1 MNKRTHRKVKNRKK
15 KSVSR
20 TINKRKIVKQVGSS
34 KQIGGGDIRSILL
47 GILDE
52 KYIPFLPSTN
62 CIKDKN
68 IISNYLSSVSAFRLL
83 TLIGQKDKYINSKS
97 ISGLIEDIDYKS
109 TDIFKSLGSLTK
121 IPESRKLM
129 SNFNINCFKLTRSG
143 SSSMKELHSYIL
155 DCEDYLSVK
164 NVDWYEV
171 ALGLKPFDDEFESA
185 ILSELKNRKIIID
198 TDKFHYG
205 LKLLKSDEKVK
216 KIFKH
221 RILECGHKP
230 QGFFD
235 KLFGT
240 ISWDS
245 YNECFKCSDNSC
257 IVKLDD
263 NYKTFLNQ
271 KHKIMTVDKI
281 KILIYAELRLRELSR
296 HFALEAVRMNNDKT
310 SKVKSLLNKIYSQD
324 SKIGNIG
331 TTSLR
336 QSVMKRKKQ
345 KGGVLDGQPPSPAEP
360 AATPAPAEP
369 AATPAPAEP
378 APAEPVADP
387 ALAGQEGDPALGDPA
402 LADPALAGQEGD
414 PALAGQ
420 EGDPALAGQ
429 EGDPKPDKEGEPKP
443 DKEGEP
449 KPDKEDEPK
458 PDDKDKTDEE
468 SVLEEITPAFSKMIY
483 ISFNGNV
490 TDDKVKE
497 SIADQVGDTMKELCQ
512 LKNTDRLRV
521 YRVRVGPRTVSV
533 EMGIEDK
540 KEGEISDTEI
550 KDNIVK
556 SIVDK
561 SIIKKMV
568 IIELDTIK
576 DIYFDGISKYDELKD
591 MPSQFKRVLL
601 EMNGKYPEKE
611 SERID
616 FEDKI
621 ITDIVEI
628 LEEPKL
634 DVDRLHLENITNIT
648 TREGHVFVQFLLMNG
663 LYDRTPPHDILMK
676 FKEKYSD
683 NDGNNDFTRKYDIS
697 NVVFGEPS
705 VILDNEDT
713 DTMKTLSEEKED
725 TQPIDESTFENL
737 ESDYKRIAYF
747 GCDLTVDDLKNNI
760 ISAKTPLSSECESNI
775 KQHLRGY

>member
-1 MNKRTHRKVKNRKK
+1 M
-15 KSVSR
+15 
-20 TINKRKIVKQVGSS
+20 
-34 KQIGGGDIRSILL
+34 
-47 GILDE
+47 
-52 KYIPFLPSTN
+52 
-62 CIKDKN
+62 
-68 IISNYLSSVSAFRLL
+68 
-83 TLIGQKDKYINSKS
+83 
-97 ISGLIEDIDYKS
+97 
-109 TDIFKSLGSLTK
+109 
-121 IPESRKLM
+121 
-129 SNFNINCFKLTRSG
+129 
-143 SSSMKELHSYIL
+143 
-155 DCEDYLSVK
+155 
-164 NVDWYEV
+164 
-171 ALGLKPFDDEFESA
+171 
-185 ILSELKNRKIIID
+185 
-198 TDKFHYG
+198 
-205 LKLLKSDEKVK
+205 
-216 KIFKH
+216 
-221 RILECGHKP
+221 
-230 QGFFD
+230 
-235 KLFGT
+235 
-240 ISWDS
+240 
-245 YNECFKCSDNSC
+245 
-257 IVKLDD
+257 
-263 NYKTFLNQ
+263 
-271 KHKIMTVDKI
+271 
-281 KILIYAELRLRELSR
+281 
-296 HFALEAVRMNNDKT
+296 
-310 SKVKSLLNKIYSQD
+310 
-324 SKIGNIG
+324 
-331 TTSLR
+331 
-336 QSVMKRKKQ
+336 
-345 KGGVLDGQPPSPAEP
+345 
-360 AATPAPAEP
+360 
-369 AATPAPAEP
+369 
-378 APAEPVADP
+378 
-387 ALAGQEGDPALGDPA
+387 
-402 LADPALAGQEGD
+402 
-414 PALAGQ
+414 
-420 EGDPALAGQ
+420 
-429 EGDPKPDKEGEPKP
+429 
-443 DKEGEP
+443 
-449 KPDKEDEPK
+449 
-458 PDDKDKTDEE
+458 
-468 SVLEEITPAFSKMIY
+468 EEITPAFSKMIY